1 MTRTSIALGVLLL
14 LASGIASSQFSGAI
28 EGYVKDATGT
38 VIPGAEILVTDEN
51 LGLEREAS
59 ANETGFFRI
68 GELPAG
74 SYAASVASTG
84 FVTWSTPGLLV
95 RSNETRT
102 LYQGVST
109 PSAALATHRT
119 EPDSGVRGPEPSSLA
134 PTQCLRSVS
143 STALPQGVRHYFD
156 ISGFSARWA
165 Q

>member
-28 EGYVKDATGT
+28 EGYVKDAIGA

-84 FVTWSTPGLLV
+84 SVTWSTPGLLV

-109 PSAALATHRT
+109 PSAAVTDALEALCDAHETAM
-119 EPDSGVRGPEPSSLA
+119 GVLLQRVIDRAASRRPG
-134 PTQCLRSVS
+134 
-143 STALPQGVRHYFD
+143 
-156 ISGFSARWA
+156 
-165 Q
+165 